1 LGAKIE
7 NKDLFRHGAA
17 KVKNARSFLTFRLK
31 LVTLASSPA
40 SQYIHQNQFTMKK
53 LFLFLSISV
62 LSLSSCQFWGG
73 ERVRGN
79 GNVVTETR
87 DVSGF
92 SAIRV
97 SSAIDLYV
105 TQDSNY
111 SIRVEADENLQP
123 LLEVYRDGDAL
134 EIHPQDG
141 LNLDATG
148 SIKVYVSAPVIRML
162 GASGACSVITENTIR
177 GEGIKVDMSGA
188 SDGDLDLNM
197 TEVDMQLSGAC
208 NIVLRGS
215 TDMLRIDGS
224 GSSHVKGY
232 DMQAVKA
239 DIRLSGA
246 SSAYSSVSEILDADL
261 SGASDVRY
269 KGQPKVNSKTSG
281 ASDVH
286 AAE

>member
-1 LGAKIE
+1 M
-7 NKDLFRHGAA
+7 R
-17 KVKNARSFLTFRLK
+17 
-31 LVTLASSPA
+31 
-40 SQYIHQNQFTMKK
+40 K
-53 LFLFLSISV
+53 LFVVLSICLV
-62 LSLSSCQFWGG
+62 SLSSCQFWGG

-79 GNVVTETR
+79 GNVVTENR
-87 DVSGF
+87 DVKGF

-141 LNLDATG
+141 MNLDATG

-162 GASGACSVITENTIR
+162 GASGACSVFTGNTIR
-177 GEGIKVDMSGA
+177 GEGILVDMSGA
-188 SDGDLDLNM
+188 SDGELDLEM
-197 TEVDMQLSGAC
+197 TEVDIKLSGAC
-208 NIVLRGS
+208 NVVLRGA
-215 TDMLRIDGS
+215 TDMLRIDAS

-232 DMQAVKA
+232 DMQAAKA
-239 DIRLSGA
+239 NISLSGA
-246 SSAYSSVSEILDADL
+246 SNAYTTVSETLDADL

-269 KGQPKVNSKTSG
+269 KGTPKVNSSTSG
-281 ASDVH
+281 ASNVR
-286 AAE
+286 AAD